1 MTTKFEEIEVAPSR
15 NAPDP
20 ASDTGGSMWLTELS
34 VRRPLLMLM
43 AILSVM
49 IFGLIAYSRL
59 GVDLFPSVEFPVV
72 SVTVPYPG
80 ASPEVVES
88 LVTRPVEDAV
98 SGLADLDSI
107 SSTSSE
113 GVAVIIVTFKDKAD
127 PKTVAIDVEKRV
139 NAIRGTLPNDIL
151 APTILKFDFT
161 AAPIM
166 NIGLFG
172 DNLSAAQA
180 FRLADEVV
188 RPKLE
193 ITNGVGQVSIF
204 GGRQREV
211 QVKVDPARLR
221 AYGLSLAQVSQA
233 LSLENV
239 DAPGGRIEDGNRNL
253 NLRIDA
259 RFRSVDEIRETV
271 VSSPASGGVVRVRDL
286 ANVEDTYKDQNF
298 LARVDGRPGVG
309 ISVSKQSSSNVTAT
323 AASVRATVAKV
334 QLQLPDGVTLK
345 IISDS
350 SAFITASLNGVQRT
364 LLEANIL
371 TGLVLLAFLHSWRS
385 TIIVLLA
392 IPTSL
397 IATFAFM
404 YLQGFTFNFLTTL
417 ALTLTIG
424 ILVDDSIV
432 VLENIFRFLQ
442 RGDSPRVAAL
452 RGRAEIGLAAIA
464 ITLVDVVVFA
474 PVGLLS
480 GQVGQFFRQ
489 FGFTVV
495 FATLCSLA
503 VSFTLTPMLASRWLR
518 AEDEHGTGIMAG
530 FGRWFNR
537 GFARLEYH
545 YSHLLAWSLR
555 HRWSVVS
562 IAFLCL
568 VAAIA
573 MPATGIVKSSFFPSQ
588 DQGQFNVLLELPPGS
603 NLESTAAVVAKIEEQ
618 VVKRPE
624 FQAIYSV
631 IGQADN
637 ATSRQARFANLQIVL
652 VPAQKREKSV
662 EVIAQEVK
670 AYAQGVPG
678 LKVRAGVPGPGG
690 QGGQAI
696 SFRLFGD
703 DLMVL
708 NSIAEKIT
716 TQMKDAGPFIDVTNS
731 GQAGSP
737 EYVVSVDRARAAD
750 LGLSAGAVAQT
761 LRTAYSGTVATTLR
775 RDQSSGTA
783 SGVDVRVQLSDEVR
797 KDINQL
803 TQVPLVSQAKGG
815 QVFLGQVATVGQR
828 DGPSQIQRTDRQRA
842 LTIGANT
849 RPGIILSDATK
860 QVNQIIAGVE
870 LPVGYRIKIGGQSE
884 SQASTFRE
892 FGGALLLSIG
902 LVYILLVALYESLL
916 YPVVVLLALPL
927 ALFGAMS
934 GLAIG
939 RETLN
944 TFSLIGI
951 IALVGLVGKNSILV
965 IDFTNQL
972 RREQGMSRFDA
983 LMQAG
988 PLRLRPILMTS
999 AALIFA
1005 QIPLMLK
1012 LEAGSEPQAP
1022 IGWVISGGMIT
1033 STILA
1038 LLFVPAMY
1046 TVIDDLQ
1053 AWIQRGFRRER
1064 KPSGN
1069 VAGSSSG
1076 TEPDTTE
1083 EDGMAVTKPAGAGTQ
1098 IAAGVAR
1105 MAIIAVAIGGVGLA
1119 LTACGGSP
1127 EAVNTAKAAPAA
1139 PPLDVAVVEAKKET
1153 VRSNVTSSG
1162 AVEAV
1167 DQVAVSA
1174 KVSGRVTKLDA
1185 EIGQKV
1191 KAGQVIAEL
1200 ERGTIEAQV
1209 AQAEAGLTTAQ
1220 VRLGT
1225 LERGPR
1231 AEDVAIAA
1239 AQRTAAEKQADA
1251 VASQAAVAE
1260 QSIKTFDAQIEA
1272 AKASAT
1278 ASSAVAEASAKSAQA
1293 ARSQAV
1299 AARSNANAAKVRL
1312 EQLRNPRA
1320 EDLALLDSQVETA
1333 RIRLEQATKRD
1344 DEQRV
1349 VEAQLEAA
1357 QISLGQALD
1366 PARPEQVR
1374 TAQVNLDVAKAT
1386 LANLTEAPVRA
1397 EDLETARLAWES
1409 ADKAYG
1415 ASNETLRVAEKAYNA
1430 AKKGRDQFGPLVV
1443 SDSALAQSES
1453 GVVAAQSNIEQA
1465 RIRRDQAKAAY
1476 DKATGGPTGWDLRK
1490 TQLSVEAAQATLD
1503 LTKNADPARVKS
1515 AQLAVEQAQLNLAI
1529 RKRQI
1534 AWDLQTAREGL
1545 KSAENTRAKV
1555 VSPGEYDI
1563 KSLTEAA
1570 NAADAQASAAEASA
1584 DAAATQAQGS
1594 ASQAGAAKAQVA
1606 ALESQQTGTQSQVS
1620 AARSQA
1626 EGARASADQA
1636 ASAYRLRANPYTEDD
1651 LKTARASVAQAE
1663 AAVALARANL
1673 AETTIVA
1680 PFDGTVTSRNVSVG
1694 TLVNPGQAVVT
1705 VISETVEVTL
1715 PIEEARVGSVR
1726 EGQTVTMTSPAL
1738 PGTTIAGKVSAM
1750 TPSGDTRNRSFTARV
1765 RPTDNAKALR
1775 PGMFVQATIATDER
1789 SDTVTVARDAVVA
1802 TGGENRVYVLGTDN
1816 KVQLRSVKV
1825 GIISGSVIEVL
1836 DGVKA
1841 GEKVVVTA
1849 TDDLRDGL
1857 VVKPVAR

>member
-1 MTTKFEEIEVAPSR
+1 MTTKFDEMAIEAPSD
-15 NAPDP
+15 APTP
-20 ASDTGGSMWLTELS
+20 SSDAGGSMWITELS
-34 VRRPLLMLM
+34 IRRPLLMLM

-72 SVTVPYPG
+72 SITVPYPG

-88 LVTRPVEDAV
+88 LVSRPIEDAV
-98 SGLADLDSI
+98 SGLADLDTV

-113 GVAVIIVTFKDKAD
+113 GVAVVVVTFKDKAD

-139 NAIRGTLPNDIL
+139 NAIRGSLPNDIL
-151 APTILKFDFT
+151 SPTILKFDFT
-161 AAPIM
+161 AAAIM
-166 NIGLFG
+166 NIGIYG
-172 DNLSAAQA
+172 DGLSASQA

-188 RPKLE
+188 RPRLE
-193 ITNGVGQVSIF
+193 TTNGVGQVSIF
-204 GGRQREV
+204 GGQQREV
-211 QVKVDPARLR
+211 QVRVDPTRLR
-221 AYGLSLAQVSQA
+221 AYGLTLAQVSQA
-233 LSLENV
+233 LGLENV

-259 RFRSVDEIRETV
+259 KFRSVDEITETV
-271 VSSPASGGVVRVRDL
+271 VSSLPTGGTVRVRDL
-286 ANVEDTYKDQNF
+286 AKVEDTFKEQTF

-323 AASVRATVAKV
+323 AANVRDAVAKL
-334 QLQLPDGVTLK
+334 QTQLPAGVTLK

-350 SAFITASLNGVQRT
+350 SNFITDSLNGVQRT
-364 LLEANIL
+364 LLEANVL
-371 TGLVLLAFLHSWRS
+371 TGVVLLGFLHSWRS
-385 TIIVLLA
+385 TFIVLLA

-442 RGDSPRVAAL
+442 RGDAPRVAAL

-480 GQVGQFFRQ
+480 GQIGQFFRQ

-495 FATLCSLA
+495 FATLSSLA

-518 AEDEHGTGIMAG
+518 AEDEHGTGILAG

-537 GFARLEYH
+537 GFARLEVRYGR
-545 YSHLLAWSLR
+545 LLSWSLR
-555 HRWSVVS
+555 HRWSVLS

-573 MPATGIVKSSFFPSQ
+573 MPATGVVKSSFFPSQ
-588 DQGQFNVLLELPPGS
+588 DQGQFNILLELPPGS
-603 NLESTAAVVAKIEEQ
+603 TLDATSTVVAKLEEEI
-618 VVKRPE
+618 VKRPE
-624 FQAIYSV
+624 FKASYSV
-631 IGQADN
+631 IGQGDN
-637 ATSRQARFANLQIVL
+637 GTSRQARFANIQVVL
-652 VPAQKREKSV
+652 ISARDRAKSV

-690 QGGQAI
+690 QGGQTI
-696 SFRLFGD
+696 SFRVYGD
-703 DLMVL
+703 DLRIL
-708 NSIAEKIT
+708 NSIAENIT
-716 TQMKDAGPFIDVTNS
+716 SKLRDAGPFIDVTNS
-731 GQAGSP
+731 GQSGSP
-737 EYVVSVDRARAAD
+737 EYVVSIDRARASD
-750 LGLSAGAVAQT
+750 LGLSAATVAQT

-783 SGVDVRVQLSDEVR
+783 SGIDVRVQLNDEVR
-797 KDINQL
+797 KDLSQL
-803 TQVPLVSQAKGG
+803 TQVPLLSPAKGG
-815 QVFLGQVATVGQR
+815 QVFLGQVATITQR

-849 RPGIILSDATK
+849 LPGVVLSDATR
-860 QVNQIIAGVE
+860 QVNEIIAGVE
-870 LPVGYRIKIGGQSE
+870 LPANYRIKIGGQSE

-916 YPVVVLLALPL
+916 YPIVVLLALPL
-927 ALFGAMS
+927 ALFGAMA

-972 RREQGMSRFDA
+972 RRERGMSRFEA
-983 LMQAG
+983 LMEAG

-999 AALIFA
+999 TALIFA

-1012 LEAGSEPQAP
+1012 LEAGSEVQAP
-1022 IGWVISGGMIT
+1022 IGWVIFGGMIT

-1046 TVIDDLQ
+1046 TVIDDFQ
-1053 AWIQRGFRRER
+1053 AWVLRGFRRER

-1069 VAGSSSG
+1069 VAGSTSG
-1076 TEPDTTE
+1076 IDPDTTE
-1083 EDGMAVTKPAGAGTQ
+1083 EDGMAVSKPAGAGNTTAVGAARLAV
-1098 IAAGVAR
+1098 IAL
-1105 MAIIAVAIGGVGLA
+1105 AIGTAGLG
-1119 LTACGGSP
+1119 LSACGGSP

-1139 PPLDVAVVEAKKET
+1139 PPLNVAVVDAKKET
-1153 VRSNVTSSG
+1153 VRANVTSSG

-1167 DQVAVSA
+1167 DQVAISA

-1185 EIGQKV
+1185 EVGQKV

-1200 ERGTIEAQV
+1200 ERNTIEAQV

-1231 AEDVAIAA
+1231 EDDVAVAA

-1260 QSIKTFDAQIEA
+1260 QSIKTFDAQIDA
-1272 AKASAT
+1272 ARASA
-1278 ASSAVAEASAKSAQA
+1278 AAAAAVAEASGKSAQA
-1293 ARSQAV
+1293 AKSQAV
-1299 AARSNANAAKVRL
+1299 AARANANAAKLRL

-1320 EDLALLDSQVETA
+1320 EDLALLDSQVESA
-1333 RIRLEQATKRD
+1333 RIRLEQATKRE
-1344 DEQRV
+1344 DEQRI
-1349 VEAQLEAA
+1349 VEAQLESA
-1357 QISLGQALD
+1357 QIALGQALD

-1374 TAQVNLDVAKAT
+1374 AVQVQLDVAKAT

-1397 EDLETARLAWES
+1397 EDLETVRLAWES
-1409 ADKAYG
+1409 ADKAYDTSG
-1415 ASNETLRVAEKAYNA
+1415 ETLRVAEKAYNA
-1430 AKKGRDQFGPLVV
+1430 AKKGREQYGPAVI
-1443 SDSALAQSES
+1443 SDSVLAQAES
-1453 GVVAAQSNIEQA
+1453 GVVAAQANIEQA

-1476 DKATGGPTGWDLRK
+1476 DKAQAGATGWDLRK
-1490 TQLSVEAAQATLD
+1490 TQLAVEAAQASLD

-1515 AQLAVEQAQLNLAI
+1515 SQLAVEQAQLNLAI

-1534 AWDLQTAREGL
+1534 SWDLQTAREGL
-1545 KSAENTRAKV
+1545 KSAETTRAKV
-1555 VSPGEYDI
+1555 VNPSEYDI

-1570 NAADAQASAAEASA
+1570 TAAEAQASAAETSA
-1584 DAAATQAQGS
+1584 EAAATQAQGS
-1594 ASQAGAAKAQVA
+1594 ASQAAAAKAQVA
-1606 ALESQQTGTQSQVS
+1606 ALESQQTGTQSQVA

-1651 LKTARASVAQAE
+1651 LKTARAGVAQAE

-1680 PFDGTVTSRNVSVG
+1680 PFDGTVTARNVSVG

-1705 VISETVEVTL
+1705 IISNTVEITI
-1715 PIEEARVGSVR
+1715 PIEEARVGTVK
-1726 EGQTVTMTSPAL
+1726 EGQAVTITSPAL
-1738 PGTTIAGKVSAM
+1738 PGTTISGKVSAM
-1750 TPSGDTRNRSFTARV
+1750 TPSGDVRNRSFTARV
-1765 RPTDNAKALR
+1765 RPSDTTGALR
-1775 PGMFVQATIATDER
+1775 PGMFVQATVATDER
-1789 SDTVTVARDAVVA
+1789 TDTVTIARDAVVV
-1802 TGGENRVYVLGTDN
+1802 TGGENRVYVLGSDN
-1816 KVQLRSVKV
+1816 KVQLRAVKL
-1825 GIISGSVIEVL
+1825 GIVSGSVVEVL

-1857 VVKPVAR
+1857 VVNPTAR